1 MSYSTEQAVIRKG
14 TKDRNL
20 WFSDTLVSL
29 FSFSY
34 QFHTLILTLKVSFF
48 ESPTLWHTQML
59 MEWLFPPKRNIGV
72 CYSAFSQSQW
82 PYGQT
87 VQHWWW
93 NEESPTHGR
102 WLNTCRMWSETQLV
116 MQNIIIMFI
125 FLHLFLT
132 CRPGPTESTLDKKRR
147 ENLIPLEMFTE

>member
-1 MSYSTEQAVIRKG
+1 MCKG

-20 WFSDTLVSL
+20 WFINTLVSL

-34 QFHTLILTLKVSFF
+34 QFHSLILTRKVSFF

-59 MEWLFPPKRNIGV
+59 TEWLFPLKGNTEV
-72 CYSAFSQSQW
+72 YYSAFSQSQW

-93 NEESPTHGR
+93 NEEPPTHGKQ
-102 WLNTCRMWSETQLV
+102 LNTYRTWSGTQLV
-116 MQNIIIMFI
+116 MQNIIIRLI

-132 CRPGPTESTLDKKRR
+132 CGPGPTESTLDKKRR
-147 ENLIPLEMFTE
+147 EEDLIPLEMFTV